1 MQTELHRNRGIYV
14 QDGNKERW
22 RLLCEQASV
31 EQDPEKL
38 HEVIKEINLLL
49 EEKNARLKGV
59 APV

>member
-1 MQTELHRNRGIYV
+1 V

-38 HEVIKEINLLL
+38 HELIKEINRLLD
-49 EEKNARLKGV
+49 EKSSRLKGGTP
-59 APV
+59 A